1 MARLVYLSTYGSDD
15 PTRAALPFYLANGA
29 IEAGHQ
35 AEIALTGEAVYLMRD
50 DTVDAVQPV
59 GWPSLRELFDK
70 VVQSGVA
77 IHVCR
82 RCADVRG
89 LGEAD
94 LRGKN
99 ARFTSPQEFANICAE
114 ADQVIGG

>member
-35 AEIALTGEAVYLMRD
+35 AEIALTGEAVYLMKD
-50 DTVDAVQPV
+50 AVVDAMQPV

-70 VVQSGVA
+70 VIASGVPL
-77 IHVCR
+77 HVCR
-82 RCADVRG
+82 RCSDARG
-89 LGEAD
+89 IDETD
-94 LRGKN
+94 LNGKN
-99 ARFTSPQEFANICAE
+99 ARFTSPQEFANLCAE